1 MSNLRDLPLGS
12 FCRKEARAR
21 LRDVQREM
29 RRAREDQQPDTV
41 HDLRVSIRRFSTV
54 LQVLPECFPA
64 KRSQKARKRLKR
76 ILKAAGAVRDRD
88 IALSL
93 VTSPEHV
100 AVEDGG
106 GSLVEERDRAAGE
119 LRRALRKPR
128 RKRALAVAKRALRAP
143 KRGRSASD
151 APGWRPEASASDNAV
166 ARLPLLI
173 EQLFESGRRV
183 LEHPVEMGELHALR
197 LQTKRRRYTLE
208 LFAPC
213 YAPELNDRIAQ
224 LKRLQDLLGE
234 INDCRASGELSGNE
248 EERAGLDA
256 RRNQLIADFGRF
268 WITEFD
274 APGECES
281 WMLELARHSAAFAA
295 AGA

>member
-21 LRDVQREM
+21 LRDVKREM
-29 RRAREDQQPDTV
+29 LRGRRDQQPDTV

-64 KRSQKARKRLKR
+64 KRSHKARKRLKR

-93 VTSPEHV
+93 VESPQL
-100 AVEDGG
+100 AAEDGG
-106 GSLVEERDRAAGE
+106 GSLVEERDQAARE
-119 LRRALRKPR
+119 LRRALRKR
-128 RKRALAVAKRALRAP
+128 DRNKALAAAKRALRAP
-143 KRGRSASD
+143 KRGRD
-151 APGWRPEASASDNAV
+151 LPETPGWRPEASASDNAV
-166 ARLPLLI
+166 ERLPALI
-173 EQLFESGRRV
+173 ERLFESGRRV
-183 LEHPVEMGELHALR
+183 LEHPVEIGELHALR

-213 YAPELNDRIAQ
+213 YGPELDDRIAQ

-248 EERAGLDA
+248 DARAGLDA

-281 WMLELARHSAAFAA
+281 WMLELARHSATRVA